1 MGLDAWRY
9 TLNAN
14 LISNYALMH
23 MVVPGMKRQ
32 GSGYILNVSSYFGGE
47 KYLAVAYPNRAD
59 YAVSKS
65 GQRAIVETMGRFLGP
80 EIQINAIAPGPV
92 DGDRLS
98 GKEGKAGL
106 FDRRGKL
113 ILENKRLNAVHAA
126 TVKAIRRGVRVEA
139 VLTRLARNDIAQMA
153 HDTNNPRELRDVALE
168 AARSGTDDSTWGRFL
183 LTESLAT
190 RLVARLRLG
199 GYFLDSP
206 LLAGRPDDGWL
217 LRVPPDDV
225 PYLPHAAIQIEAKK
239 VGGGVLSLL
248 HLGKMPTES
257 EVAQATVFFLAD
269 RAVSGETFMPSGGLN
284 VERST
289 TERELFGSPK
299 QERLDQMRGRTV
311 WLIGEHLRD
320 YLAETARAFVEECHV
335 GKVVLVT
342 RTVAGA
348 AAITDT
354 LADLPAGTIVN
365 QVCDGEIEP
374 CLDAARTVW
383 GAPTTIVS
391 TPFARPARRA
401 VR

>member
-1 MGLDAWRY
+1 
-9 TLNAN
+9 
-14 LISNYALMH
+14 
-23 MVVPGMKRQ
+23 MVEVGP
-32 GSGYILNVSSYFGGE
+32 
-47 KYLAVAYPNRAD
+47 A
-59 YAVSKS
+59 
-65 GQRAIVETMGRFLGP
+65 AIVETMGRFLGP

-126 TVKAIRRGVRVEA
+126 TVRAIRRGVRVEA

-153 HDTNNPRELRDVALE
+153 HDTNNPRELRDLALD
-168 AARSGTDDSTWGRFL
+168 AARTGTDDSTWGRFL
-183 LTESLAT
+183 LTTSMAK

-199 GYFLDSP
+199 GYSSDSP

-225 PYLPHAAIQIEAKK
+225 PFLPPAQIQVEARRSAAA
-239 VGGGVLSLL
+239 SCRCSTSARCRPRARSRRPPCSSS
-248 HLGKMPTES
+248 PTARS
-257 EVAQATVFFLAD
+257 AARRSCR
-269 RAVSGETFMPSGGLN
+269 RAALN

-311 WLIGEHLRD
+311 WLIGEHLVD
-320 YLAETARAFVEECHV
+320 YLAATARAFVEECHV

-342 RTVAGA
+342 RTAAGA
-348 AAITDT
+348 AAITDS
-354 LADLPAGTIVN
+354 LADLPA
-365 QVCDGEIEP
+365 
-374 CLDAARTVW
+374 A
-383 GAPTTIVS
+383 
-391 TPFARPARRA
+391 
-401 VR
+401 